1 MNFEVPENTLC
12 NALEYFEKKSSAQ
25 SNGQLYGVCATG
37 LTAISE
43 NLLSAD
49 QQLEKAQ
56 PYLQEM
62 GVLLSRFVQPHQCP
76 WEDPQAAAF
85 QLVEGMAVVL
95 REFYVSTGKAIDANA
110 QAVFAY
116 FENSGHWQAD
126 DGTLAST
133 CYHSL

>member
-1 MNFEVPENTLC
+1 MDFDVSTDTLC
-12 NALEYFEKKSSAQ
+12 NAVRYFEEGSSSQ
-25 SNGQLYGVCATG
+25 PNGKLYGVCATG
-37 LTAISE
+37 LMAISE
-43 NLLSAD
+43 NLLPAD

-62 GVLLSRFVQPHQCP
+62 GVLLSPFGQPLQCP

-85 QLVEGMAVVL
+85 QLVESMAVVL
-95 REFYVSTGKAIDANA
+95 REFYVRTGNAIDANA
-110 QAVFAY
+110 QAVFSY

-126 DGTLAST
+126 DGTLASA